1 MPPLPKRKYAKARQG
16 DRRQHLGLDPLNM
29 VECPNPACRQMR
41 LPHRV
46 CPHCG
51 QYRGR
56 QVIETRAQAGS

>member
-16 DRRQHLGLDPLNM
+16 DRRRHLGVAEPNL
-29 VECPNPACRQMR
+29 VECSGCRR
-41 LPHRV
+41 LRQSHHA

-56 QVIETRAQAGS
+56 QVIATQASGRTD